1 MKVVLYNKET
11 IGFDPCSVEFKKNLE
26 MSQDCEEHTYNN
38 YKTFTIKA
46 SCQPA
51 RDTVEMTPI
60 HRIFISTDG
69 ELYI

>member
-1 MKVVLYNKET
+1 MSPLFIMT
-11 IGFDPCSVEFKKNLE
+11 KKTVPTNQ
-26 MSQDCEEHTYNN
+26 SPYKQGKGYF
-38 YKTFTIKA
+38 KTFTIKA

>member
-1 MKVVLYNKET
+1 MRPLFIMT
-11 IGFDPCSVEFKKNLE
+11 KKTVPTNQ
-26 MSQDCEEHTYNN
+26 SPYKQGKSYF
-38 YKTFTIKA
+38 KTFTIKA

-60 HRIFISTDG
+60 HHIFISTDE